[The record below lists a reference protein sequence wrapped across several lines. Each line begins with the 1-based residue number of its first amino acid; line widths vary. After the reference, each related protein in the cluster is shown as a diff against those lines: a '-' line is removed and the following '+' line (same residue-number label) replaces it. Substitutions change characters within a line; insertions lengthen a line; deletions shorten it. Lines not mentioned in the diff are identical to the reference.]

1 LCRHSAALATCEYDV
16 IEILSSRKLLRPLD
30 ILKEYYAVKPNIVL
44 FAFVAA
50 IVAASPISAAPLA
63 RSGQYDSL
71 TVAVVDGAV
80 SGTFYDARGLG
91 PGGGP
96 QFTCIFMLRGKLD
109 GDRAKIDTWA
119 PGEKEHIAGE
129 LIFEKHGAKIKLT
142 EDHGGCLATDGD
154 MVHQF
159 YKAIFEKEG
168 TGWLGVAMVAAE
180 QASFR
185 PAPRARAPRKPYV
198 IRYDPL
204 VILARKGNWLRVSY
218 LFGSKPVTGWM
229 RRKELFIVGPVTGR

>member
-1 LCRHSAALATCEYDV
+1 M
-16 IEILSSRKLLRPLD
+16 
-30 ILKEYYAVKPNIVL
+30 KPNIVL

-50 IVAASPISAAPLA
+50 IVAASPLSAAPIA
-63 RSGQYDSL
+63 RSGQYDAL
-71 TVAVVDGAV
+71 TLVVIDGAV

-109 GDRAKIDTWA
+109 GDHAKVDTWA

-159 YKAIFEKEG
+159 YEAIFEKEG
-168 TGWLGVAMVAAE
+168 AGWLGVAMVGREGLLSA
-180 QASFR
+180 R
-185 PAPRARAPRKPYV
+185 TPRARA
-198 IRYDPL
+198 
-204 VILARKGNWLRVSY
+204 AQALRHS
-218 LFGSKPVTGWM
+218 
-229 RRKELFIVGPVTGR
+229 I